1 MKITANQ
8 VTLLRL
14 IFLPIPCALLFE
26 APWQKALS
34 LAFFVVIGLTDYLD
48 GYLARKQ
55 GPTRLGAMIDP
66 IADKVFVAAMFI
78 PLVRME
84 AVPIWMVVLIFIREF
99 LVTELRCIH
108 GSVGAQFR
116 TAELAKYKTTIQMI
130 GGGIVIL
137 NVIFGPNRGVLLPLG
152 GFFAFTLVLAAIT
165 YLRQGRLGPRILT
178 FVGLVGWALG
188 MRFLFSYT
196 TTNWAIM
203 ALVVGVTLASGLQ
216 YLAWTWRRLKGDIIG
231 QLGVKEW
238 ANSLG
243 IGVLFPTVYISTL
256 HSKEVSPWV
265 VLVIVGIEFVYGGL
279 RSTVQGSRDPSY
291 SSADVLRT
299 VWIVGAGSLGIALTL
314 SLPQGSAFVLNT
326 FFSVISV
333 ASAVHCARSLYGHRR
348 ILLMNS
354 RI

>member
-1 MKITANQ
+1 MRITANQ

-14 IFLPIPCALLFE
+14 VFLPIPCALLFE

-99 LVTELRCIH
+99 LVTELRGIH
-108 GSVGAQFR
+108 GSVGAEFH

-137 NVIFGPNRGVLLPLG
+137 NVIFGSNRGVLLPLG
-152 GFFAFTLVLAAIT
+152 GFFAFTLLLAVIT
-165 YLRQGRLGPRILT
+165 YLRRGRLGPRILT
-178 FVGLVGWALG
+178 FVGLVGWALA

-203 ALVVGVTLASGLQ
+203 GLVVGVTIVSGLQ
-216 YLAWTWRRLKGDIIG
+216 YLVLTWRRLKGGIHR
-231 QLGVKEW
+231 LGLRDW

-243 IGVLFPTVYISTL
+243 IGVLFPTVYISIL
-256 HSKEVSPWV
+256 HSREVSVWV
-265 VLVIVGIEFVYGGL
+265 ILVIVGIELVYGGL
-279 RSTVQGSRDPSY
+279 RSTLRGSLDPS
-291 SSADVLRT
+291 DRPDETGRT
-299 VWIVGAGSLGIALTL
+299 AWILGAGCLEILLAL
-314 SLPQGSAFVLNT
+314 SLPQGSAPILNALLL
-326 FFSVISV
+326 VV
-333 ASAVHCARSLYGHRR
+333 AAASAVHCARSLYGHRR
-348 ILLMNS
+348 ILLMES